1 MTMLLDPRLAD
12 CRRIFLNGL
21 CVQASIG
28 FHAHERQQAQRLRM
42 NVELFV
48 PIAQS
53 TSQSDAVDDVLDY
66 DSIRMGVLEVAA
78 EQNYNLQETLLDR
91 IVALCL
97 SQAQV
102 RAVKVSTEKPDVYPD
117 CDTVGIEVFAWQ
129 PSL

>member
-12 CRRIFLNGL
+12 CRRIFLHGL

-66 DSIRMGVLEVAA
+66 DFIRMGVLEVAA
-78 EQNYNLQETLLDR
+78 EQHYNLQETLLDR

-97 SQAQV
+97 SKAQV

-129 PSL
+129 PSP

>member
-66 DSIRMGVLEVAA
+66 DFIRNVVAR
-78 EQNYNLQETLLDR
+78 R
-91 IVALCL
+91 IARGHIGRR
-97 SQAQV
+97 
-102 RAVKVSTEKPDVYPD
+102 RAGGRLRLRS
-117 CDTVGIEVFAWQ
+117 CRGRRG
-129 PSL
+129 SRR